1 MDQTAA
7 ADAFEIGLRDH
18 GVFLSAIKNS
28 GGKFGN
34 GLALE
39 IPAIFA
45 VSRAKKMKN
54 SSHQHVDDN
63 DEHHHRQSLTEPKHS
78 RK

>member
-18 GVFLSAIKNS
+18 GVFLSAI

-34 GLALE
+34 ENGLAQKLRWCLFMF
-39 IPAIFA
+39 PAIFA
-45 VSRAKKMKN
+45 VVGK
-54 SSHQHVDDN
+54 
-63 DEHHHRQSLTEPKHS
+63 
-78 RK
+78 